1 MVTLGLLALFAV
13 IVVISALV
21 GLARGMN
28 KAVIR
33 IITLALAVV
42 LTFLIAGSVT
52 AKVDSL
58 IQIDGQTLG
67 QMVVANLRDSEMIAM
82 MLDTAPLMQEAILVA
97 PAFVMSI
104 VIFPVVFMLLS
115 FLSWI
120 LFLIVQKPLRKAIF
134 KDSCNKE
141 EAAMQPTGV
150 RVGKRFAG
158 MGIGIVTGM
167 IIFGMIMTPIF
178 GVFSILPSSDTM
190 DDVLDTMVEQNILSA
205 SDAEFIL
212 NTYGVTDSALV
223 KMYGMV
229 GLTSAGRAYLSSVS
243 KIEANGYETSLVNEF
258 GSLLETVQ
266 GAAQS
271 GLLNVLM
278 ATDDPNAIYNF
289 LENKDAVD
297 ALMQNLFQSELLRA
311 AVPEV
316 MAMAVESAASGMNVP
331 ANKEAVYN
339 NMMDS
344 IAQAVK
350 NTDVDFA
357 AIKAYEDAHG
367 SVFALARTGDKA
379 TDGIMTEEE
388 YEAEIQKLVD
398 LAKTISSILNR
409 SLSGD
414 NAVFTDSVADHIV
427 NEVKAQ
433 ATENGKDSLDSFD
446 ATSVQAAI
454 SNIDAADVDAGEADA
469 GKLLD
474 QLADQEKFE
483 TDVATVETITQAI
496 RETVKNAMADDTTA
510 AQTAT
515 TLATVV
521 SDVVGAVSAATDENG
536 NLDASKLDF
545 EKIASAVT
553 TLQNSPLK
561 DLGSSVLDMVVS
573 GDLGANSMVSDMIG
587 AVKDGYEKGED
598 IGGTIGTAGALIGLG
613 SAMGNNGENSQ
624 EAMVNSLT
632 DLINNLNDYTIS
644 LLPTILSKDTITG
657 MGVPAEYADATFN
670 VIETLLK
677 ELMKLKGAEDYTNE
691 VNSILS
697 LYNLAT
703 SGVEEFTEEDVADLV
718 NYAIESDAIFN
729 TLVSISTSNPFGI
742 QIEDEATRENIA
754 NAIEDNYEKS
764 GKTQRELDI
773 YTAVAT
779 LLGLEDEVKLGS

>member
-67 QMVVANLRDSEMIAM
+67 QMVVENLRDSEMIAM

-367 SVFALARTGDKA
+367 SVFSLARTGDKA

-427 NEVKAQ
+427 NEVKVQ
-433 ATENGKDSLDSFD
+433 ATENGNNSLDSFD

-573 GDLGANSMVSDMIG
+573 GDLGANSMVSDMIS

-703 SGVEEFTEEDVADLV
+703 TGLEQFKEEDVADLV

-742 QIEDEATRENIA
+742 QIEDETTRANIA

-779 LLGLEDEVKLGS
+779 LLGLEDEVKLG

>member
-414 NAVFTDSVADHIV
+414 NTAFTDSVADHIV

-433 ATENGKDSLDSFD
+433 ATENGNNSLDSFD

-545 EKIASAVT
+545 EKISSAVT

-573 GDLGANSMVSDMIG
+573 GDLGANSMVSDMIS